1 MSGCG
6 RLCVNTR
13 SPLLGRRSGPSRKV
27 KVENRRSATGPTQQQ
42 LEKGFFDFNLVV
54 ITAEFLESDCWG
66 CALGLKFISNTEYFV
81 ATVNRR
87 CKVMPR
93 RGWQPIRQAPIDW
106 FLNPWLGTSGVYR
119 LLDVLAHRILRGTWS
134 RLPHTPYTLL
144 PVTAPS
150 GVDSLRPAGYIRLLI
165 SRHCLVSPKM
175 TKAEFKSIAEIH
187 PPKRAAH
194 QRKSLTIHQ
203 SYESQYLNFPVAKNN
218 VWLRRWAIGHS

>member
-6 RLCVNTR
+6 LLCVNTR

-27 KVENRRSATGPTQQQ
+27 KVESRRSATGPTQQQ
-42 LEKGFFDFNLVV
+42 LEKAFFDFNLVE
-54 ITAEFLESDCWG
+54 ITAEFCG
-66 CALGLKFISNTEYFV
+66 K
-81 ATVNRR
+81 R

-134 RLPHTPYTLL
+134 RLPHAPYTLL

-150 GVDSLRPAGYIRLLI
+150 GVDSLRPAGSIRLLI

-194 QRKSLTIHQ
+194 QRKSSNIHQ

-218 VWLRRWAIGHS
+218 GVPFADVPCTPGEPILKQHISLL